1 MLQHLTGCV
10 TNWLTA
16 AGLPTGFVPTGP
28 AFNDADIMLDA
39 AELGIGVALCRL
51 SLAFPRLDAG
61 RLILASDTIV
71 PSPLANLMIV
81 RHECRELPAVQRFT
95 RWLLPEARKIGDMIK
110 AFDNA

>member
-1 MLQHLTGCV
+1 
-10 TNWLTA
+10 
-16 AGLPTGFVPTGP
+16 
-28 AFNDADIMLDA
+28 
-39 AELGIGVALCRL
+39 L